1 MVGGQG
7 HSCTEPEGSAPGLF
21 ILGKPRIQEGKKPE
35 NTPFRKQLYYSPTA
49 VCPVYHCTKYIGFI
63 RPRG

>member
-7 HSCTEPEGSAPGLF
+7 HSRTEPKRSSPRLF

-35 NTPFRKQLYYSPTA
+35 NTPFRKQLDYSPTA
-49 VCPVYHCTKYIGFI
+49 VCPVCHCTKYIGSI
-63 RPRG
+63 PLSS